1 MPEEGLYERSSAGG
15 RGLHRSRVDS
25 AALHNPWR
33 ELGDEPTPGNALPP
47 HRFVI
52 AGGDVADKCGLGNT
66 LRPGDQSPGY
76 ERKRSPPEDG
86 SGHVRAGGRGLHRSR
101 IYSAA
106 GKDSPRRI
114 PAPPL
119 APRAPVWPAFGAVA
133 TMWSPRKSRYR
144 DERGSGDAFPGGQM
158 GVWQCLSA
166 RGSNPRAATE
176 KGRRLK
182 AAPSEKTP
190 RLAATPRGGAPR
202 QRPALMAAARSTKP
216 NRLQPV
222 ST

>member
-1 MPEEGLYERSSAGG
+1 MTPEEGLYERRSAGG

-76 ERKRSPPEDG
+76 ERKRSPPEGG
-86 SGHVRAGGRGLHRSR
+86 SGHVRAGGRGVVQQCSSR

-106 GKDSPRRI
+106 GKGTPRRTHV
-114 PAPPL
+114 PL
-119 APRAPVWPAFGAVA
+119 LTPRA
-133 TMWSPRKSRYR
+133 
-144 DERGSGDAFPGGQM
+144 
-158 GVWQCLSA
+158 SA
-166 RGSNPRAATE
+166 RPARAAPGTIQVFPRGDSE
-176 KGRRLK
+176 MNRHLGMSARRSNLRATWKRRRLK
-182 AAPSEKTP
+182 AALPAVSLTP
-190 RLAATPRGGAPR
+190 GRNTTPQRLSTTCHT
-202 QRPALMAAARSTKP
+202 RPQVHPQA
-216 NRLQPV
+216 QPA
-222 ST
+222 SAGFHPT